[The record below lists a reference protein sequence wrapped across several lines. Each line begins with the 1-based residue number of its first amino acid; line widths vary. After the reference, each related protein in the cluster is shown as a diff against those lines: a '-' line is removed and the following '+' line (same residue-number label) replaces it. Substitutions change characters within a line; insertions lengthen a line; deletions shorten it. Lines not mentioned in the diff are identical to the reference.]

1 MGFWGSQSS
10 LGVFIFFGI
19 HGIHDVYYG
28 GSSAFHDLAIDGVR
42 CLVVDHRY
50 VTSRLAGRAE
60 IF

>member
-28 GSSAFHDLAIDGVR
+28 GSIQYVGAVVVVAVGLPLLAVVLRVASA
-42 CLVVDHRY
+42 
-50 VTSRLAGRAE
+50 
-60 IF
+60 